1 MAKKTTKKAAPKKKA
16 TKKTAPKKKATKKP
30 VKKTAPKPVVEE
42 PEEEEVTTDE
52 PESKVGV
59 FFGKMKSELSKIP
72 TDIDEPENKL
82 QMTTSK
88 LFALTGSIFAVFEG
102 RALILIYQSVPN
114 SFWQIAAGIVGVIF
128 GLFTFLTL
136 NILDYSKVTK
146 GKKIPYKWYILMGL
160 GILLVTFNRIVS
172 TIIFL
177 KGGVCF
183 LIGGF
188 ILLLQGYKEN
198 LDLKETISIIGIV
211 IGIWEGFRVGTIT
224 GTWTAW
230 LTSVVIWLML
240 IILLLSLLMPDKM
253 PNFLKFE
260 WWLVLTIGMA
270 MLYLGLQLSGVVIIH
285 VFLLLLIDM

>member
-1 MAKKTTKKAAPKKKA
+1 MAKKTTAKKKKTTTKKKTA
-16 TKKTAPKKKATKKP
+16 TKKKTTKP

-42 PEEEEVTTDE
+42 LKEEVTTDDE
-52 PESKVGV
+52 AESKVGV

-72 TDIDEPENKL
+72 TDIEEPENKL

-102 RALILIYQSVPN
+102 RALILMYQSIPN
-114 SFWQIAAGIVGVIF
+114 SFWQIAAGIVGVLM
-128 GLFTFLTL
+128 GLFMFITL
-136 NILDYSKVTK
+136 NIIDYSKVTK

-160 GILLVTFNRIVS
+160 GIFLVVFFRMVS
-172 TIIFL
+172 TIIYL

-198 LDLKETISIIGIV
+198 PDLKKTISFIGIG
-211 IGIWEGFRVGTIT
+211 IGIWEGLRVGMIT

-230 LTSVVIWLML
+230 LTSGVIWLML
-240 IILLLSLLMPDKM
+240 IILLLSLLIPDKM
-253 PNFLKFE
+253 PTFLKFE